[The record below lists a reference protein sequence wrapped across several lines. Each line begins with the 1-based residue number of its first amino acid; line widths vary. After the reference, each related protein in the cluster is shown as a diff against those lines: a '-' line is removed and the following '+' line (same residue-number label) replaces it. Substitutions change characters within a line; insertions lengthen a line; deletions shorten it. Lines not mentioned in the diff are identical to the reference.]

1 MPGAARRA
9 SCDGL
14 TLKIPDRRAS
24 LTVGGGFAPV
34 AVHDATPGT
43 RHLRAEVSLPMPKP
57 THGERHVDSRMLY
70 SRGCPSGVIRMQEA
84 SLLIVFAF
92 GLWLFAVGVFM
103 ALRPERSLQLLGM
116 MAATQRINLTE
127 QSLRI
132 LAGAA
137 LVIRSGS
144 SKLPDFFEMGGWFMI
159 VSSVVLVVMPLRWHR
174 NYAIWW
180 SRKLSAT
187 AVRAL
192 APLPIVAGPGLVY
205 AAL

>member
-1 MPGAARRA
+1 
-9 SCDGL
+9 
-14 TLKIPDRRAS
+14 
-24 LTVGGGFAPV
+24 
-34 AVHDATPGT
+34 
-43 RHLRAEVSLPMPKP
+43 
-57 THGERHVDSRMLY
+57 
-70 SRGCPSGVIRMQEA
+70 MQEA

-92 GLWLFAVGVFM
+92 GLWLLGVGVFM

-144 SKLPDFFEMGGWFMI
+144 SKLPDFFEIGGWFMI

-180 SRKLSAT
+180 SRNLSAT